1 MSSWILLGSVILIA
15 CIIGNKI
22 SSRLGVPTL
31 FFFIALGMLFGSD
44 GLLKIEFGDFVFSE
58 QICSTA
64 LIFIMFYGG
73 FGTKWSAAKPV
84 AGKAILLSTL
94 GVWMTAGLVGIFC
107 HFVLGTG
114 LLEGLLLGAVLG
126 STDAASV
133 FSVLRSQRLNLK
145 YGTASLLEVESGSND
160 PCAYMLT
167 VVLLSAM
174 GGEIS
179 AGQVV
184 YAVFAQ
190 IVYGVLAGIAIAA
203 LAGLVLRH
211 ARFETDG
218 FDAIFLIA
226 VILATY
232 AVPAL
237 VGGNGYISAYLAG
250 ILLGNQTLPRKK
262 NLVHFFD
269 AFNGMMQMLIFFL
282 LGLLVFPSQLPS
294 VFLPSLFIAL
304 FLTFVA
310 RPLSVCCLMTP
321 FKAPFR
327 QQCLVSWA
335 GLRGAASIVFA
346 IMAVV
351 SPAYGKET
359 IFQIVFC
366 VVLLSILFQ
375 GTLLPM
381 MAKKLDMLDEQENV
395 LKTFNDYSDETNVQF
410 IRLDLRE
417 GHPWI
422 HRRIQE
428 IESIPGLLIAAVLRG
443 KEAVMPK
450 GDTRL
455 QEGDALILV
464 AKEYLGREGITLSEQ
479 HVEQGSVLIGKKLKE
494 IDLKKQSLVVL
505 IQRDGKEMIPDG
517 ESRILEGDVL
527 VLYTRYEKERE

>member
-203 LAGLVLRH
+203 LAGWVLRH

-226 VILATY
+226 VILAAY

-282 LGLLVFPSQLPS
+282 LGLLVFPSQLSS

-335 GLRGAASIVFA
+335 GLRGAAYIVFA

-381 MAKKLDMLDEQENV
+381 MAKKLDMLDERENV

-455 QEGDALILV
+455 QEGDAVILV

-479 HVEQGSVLIGKKLKE
+479 HVEQGSVLIGKNLKE

-505 IQRDGKEMIPDG
+505 IQRDGKDMIPDG